1 VSKDFD
7 TRVSRIAALGE
18 PVRRALYRFV
28 GAQRKPV
35 SRDEAAEGVGVPRHV
50 AKFHLDRLEED
61 GLLDTEFKR
70 PPGRTGPGAGRPSK
84 LYRRSAAEVSVSL
97 PERRYEVA
105 GRLMAGAITTATNE
119 RIPIEDA
126 LETVADDLGSA
137 LGEEARGRAGT
148 RTDQESLLSA
158 VREVLD
164 ENGYEPR
171 ADEDGLTLANCPF
184 HALAKD
190 YTGLVCGMNLDIVR
204 GKLDE
209 LPGEALEARLD
220 PAPDRCC
227 VRVCERRPVPRA

>member
-28 GAQRKPV
+28 GAQGKPV

-50 AKFHLDRLEED
+50 AKFHLDRLE
-61 GLLDTEFKR
+61 
-70 PPGRTGPGAGRPSK
+70 
-84 LYRRSAAEVSVSL
+84 
-97 PERRYEVA
+97 
-105 GRLMAGAITTATNE
+105 
-119 RIPIEDA
+119 
-126 LETVADDLGSA
+126 
-137 LGEEARGRAGT
+137 
-148 RTDQESLLSA
+148 
-158 VREVLD
+158 
-164 ENGYEPR
+164 
-171 ADEDGLTLANCPF
+171 EDGLTLANCPF

-204 GKLDE
+204 GMLDE